1 MDKKDLRI
9 VFMGTPEFAATSL
22 QALVEG
28 GYSVVGVI
36 TAPDKPVGRHQNT
49 LVPSEVKR
57 YALSQHLPVLQP
69 ERLRDETF
77 VSALRALRADLQVVV
92 AFRMLPEV
100 VWAMPRFGTLNLH
113 ASLLPQYRGAAPI
126 NWAIING
133 EKESGVTTFFLRHD
147 IDTGNIAMQKR
158 VPIGP
163 EETAGDLYDRLM
175 KVGAGVLMST
185 VDAVA
190 DGTVQSIPQDSIPVS
205 GELRPAPKIFPETCV
220 IDWSRSAAEIHNFV
234 RGLAPHPTA
243 RTFVEH
249 EGKTLMMKVYS
260 CRSRLSATV
269 TEPAGTIVIPPS
281 RASLSIAVSDGYID
295 ILELQLSGHKRMEAK
310 AFLNGLRS
318 PEDLRLS
325 EEQTMNH

>member
-36 TAPDKPVGRHQNT
+36 TAPDKPVGRHRNT
-49 LVPSEVKR
+49 LVPSAVKQ
-57 YALSQHLPVLQP
+57 YAVAHGLHLMQP
-69 ERLRDETF
+69 EKLRDESFLTE
-77 VSALRALRADLQVVV
+77 LRALKADLQVVV

-147 IDTGNIAMQKR
+147 IDTGDIAMQEK
-158 VPIGP
+158 VKIGP
-163 EETAGDLYDRLM
+163 EETFGELYDTLM
-175 KVGAGVLMST
+175 TTGAAMLLCT

-190 DGTVQSIPQDSIPVS
+190 AGTVKSIPQSSIAT
-205 GELRPAPKIFPETCV
+205 GESLKPAPKIFPETCM
-220 IDWSRSAAEIHNFV
+220 IDWSKSAREIHDLI
-234 RGLAPHPTA
+234 RGLAPLPTA
-243 RTFVEH
+243 RTTVEYGGKEYTLKIFSCRLREEEPRESAGTFVVGH
-249 EGKTLMMKVYS
+249 SGKTL
-260 CRSRLSATV
+260 
-269 TEPAGTIVIPPS
+269 
-281 RASLSIAVSDGYID
+281 SIAAEGGYID
-295 ILELQLSGHKRMEAK
+295 IDELQLSGHKRLA
-310 AFLNGLRS
+310 ASVFLNGLRH
-318 PEDLRLS
+318 PEDLKLIS
-325 EEQTMNH
+325 VTK